1 MNPMDM
7 LNLQRD
13 VKENAEVMQATSREL
28 QNWEKDMKKK
38 EQQIKIYRQQ
48 SEVRNV
54 PTNKGFF
61 FLDFIEHFF
70 SLSNDRTNN
79 HLLRNVMVA

>member
-13 VKENAEVMQATSREL
+13 VKENAEVMQSTSREL

-54 PTNKGFF
+54 A
-61 FLDFIEHFF
+61 
-70 SLSNDRTNN
+70 TNN
-79 HLLRNVMVA
+79 NKIKIILLYR

>member
-54 PTNKGFF
+54 PTNKNKKKIIM
-61 FLDFIEHFF
+61 LLYRSF
-70 SLSNDRTNN
+70 SFSVGRPGRKTIYSG
-79 HLLRNVMVA
+79 M